1 MSEIKTGYVHE
12 DFTKDREK
20 SKFIDYSNHSKYYC
34 DTNRFVAQKIKNEIA
49 CVPIKEFVVIKPK
62 SIFFDR

>member
-20 SKFIDYSNHSKYYC
+20 SKFINYSNHSKYYC

-49 CVPIKEFVVIKPK
+49 CVRLKNVL
-62 SIFFDR
+62 